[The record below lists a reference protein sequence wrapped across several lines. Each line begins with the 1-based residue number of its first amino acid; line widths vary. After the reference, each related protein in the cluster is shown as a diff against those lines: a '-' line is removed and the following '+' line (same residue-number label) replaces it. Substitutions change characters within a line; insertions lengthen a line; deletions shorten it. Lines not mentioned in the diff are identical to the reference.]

1 MKKISVVFALFIMA
15 GFTGGASA
23 SILSW
28 DVLPSDAVTT
38 LDNQETISA
47 SYGFGLNEGVF
58 SHNYVFSGEGDTHAE
73 TWVSGLLNENINF
86 SNLFIDGNA
95 MTFDVAN
102 QRWFGSSDLSFA
114 HLLHIEGNVSGIG
127 QQYLVM
133 VGNPNSD
140 DSPPVGAVPVPAAI
154 WLFGSA
160 LMGLMG
166 VTSRITGSKALTAA

>member
-1 MKKISVVFALFIMA
+1 MKKIHVVFALFMMA

-23 SILSW
+23 SALSW
-28 DVLPSDAVTT
+28 DVLPADAVVT
-38 LDNQETISA
+38 LDNQDAISS
-47 SYGFGLNEGVF
+47 SYGFGLNEGEF
-58 SHNYVFSGEGDTHAE
+58 SHNFVFSGEGDTQAE

-95 MTFDVAN
+95 MTFDNVH

-127 QQYLVM
+127 QQYLVL
-133 VGNPNSD
+133 VANPGTI
-140 DSPPVGAVPVPAAI
+140 PPITAVPVPAAI

-166 VTSRITGSKALTAA
+166 STARKTGSKA